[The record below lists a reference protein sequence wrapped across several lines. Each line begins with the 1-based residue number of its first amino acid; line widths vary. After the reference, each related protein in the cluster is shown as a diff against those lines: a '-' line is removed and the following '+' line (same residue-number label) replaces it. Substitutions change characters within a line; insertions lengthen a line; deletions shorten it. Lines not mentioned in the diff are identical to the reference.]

1 MPLGAYSEFALK
13 NWRFVGFGFVMTG
26 ASSFSQTFF
35 VGIFEL
41 SVQQA
46 FGLDHTTWGSIY
58 MIGTLA
64 SALILP

>member
-26 ASSFSQTFF
+26 ASSFGQTFF